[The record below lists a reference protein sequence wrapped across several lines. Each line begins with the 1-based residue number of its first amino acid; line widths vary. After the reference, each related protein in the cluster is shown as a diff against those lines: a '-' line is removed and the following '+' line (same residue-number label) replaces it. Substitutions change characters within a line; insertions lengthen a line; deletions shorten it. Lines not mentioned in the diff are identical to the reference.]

1 MANDDSKNPDA
12 PAAKPSDVRQPYEP
26 PRIVTREKIE
36 GRANVCSPPTGKT
49 TAPACGVAK
58 S

>member
-1 MANDDSKNPDA
+1 MANDDSKKPAA
-12 PAAKPSDVRQPYEP
+12 PATRSSDVRQPYEP

-36 GRANVCSPPTGKT
+36 GRANVCSPPTGKISP
-49 TAPACGVAK
+49 PACGVAK